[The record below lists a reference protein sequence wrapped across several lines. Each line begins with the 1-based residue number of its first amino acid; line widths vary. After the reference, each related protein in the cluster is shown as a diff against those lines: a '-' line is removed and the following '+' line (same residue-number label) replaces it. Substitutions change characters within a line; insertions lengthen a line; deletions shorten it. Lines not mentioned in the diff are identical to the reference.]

1 MSSIF
6 MQKNPQVYFIS
17 GVCGVGKS
25 SVLKHLKEILP
36 VDEYDI
42 RDFDERGVPD
52 GGGQEWHNNE
62 TLYWLEVANENA
74 KHKKSTIVCGFAD
87 PTIFWTIHNTDKHLP
102 ATLFLLNASAETI
115 RNRLMGRYPTPE
127 SIQEINRA
135 SGIQLDKFIEGN
147 ISYAPVLYNIFKQEN
162 SPIIETNTKTP
173 LEVAQE
179 ISAIIQ
185 K

>member
-1 MSSIF
+1 MS
-6 MQKNPQVYFIS
+6 KKPQVYFVS

-25 SVLKHLKEILP
+25 SVLKYLKEILP

-52 GGGQEWHNNE
+52 GGGTEWHNNE

-74 KHKKSTIVCGFAD
+74 KSKKSTIVCGFAD
-87 PTIFWTIHNTDKHLP
+87 PTRFWKVHNKEKHLP
-102 ATLFLLNASAETI
+102 ATLFLLHASAETI
-115 RNRLMGRYPTPE
+115 RNRLLGRYPTPE

-135 SGIQLDKFIEGN
+135 SGVPLDEFVENN
-147 ISYAPVLYNIFKQEN
+147 ISYAPILHDIFKNEN
-162 SPIIETNTKTP
+162 SPIIYTDTKTP

-179 ISAIIQ
+179 IGDFIKKLQ
-185 K
+185 

>member
-1 MSSIF
+1 
-6 MQKNPQVYFIS
+6 MQKKPRVYFIS

-25 SVLKHLKEILP
+25 SVLKLLKGFLP
-36 VDEYDI
+36 VGGYDI

-87 PTIFWTIHNTDKHLP
+87 PTRFWNVHNKEKHIE
-102 ATLFLLNASAETI
+102 ATLLLLNASAEII
-115 RNRLMGRYPTPE
+115 RNRLMGRYPTLE

-135 SGIQLDKFIEGN
+135 SGAQLDEFIEGN
-147 ISYAPVLYNIFKQEN
+147 ISYAPILHDIFKKEN
-162 SPIIETNTKTP
+162 SPIIETDEKTP

-179 ISAIIQ
+179 ISEIIQ
-185 K
+185 KFN